1 MNILDL
7 DPQSFEVYLA
17 ESNPSPE
24 QRKFLLDEY
33 QKRRSPFAPAF
44 EAVQQAEQELVDE
57 GRRRLNLVPASVP
70 QDMNLIEALRAGEAD
85 FAAPGMF
92 MGAGESL
99 MTATDMPYATLT
111 GPTSPETMEQAATEL
126 SEYLMLGAAPG
137 VARAAVDGVDPT
149 TTRMFVGKETK
160 NPEAKKALT
169 RAEELFADGQDP
181 ESIWRMTSEE
191 FPDTPASVLPDG
203 TPFYEISDENVLT
216 RTLIKDEVTDPD
228 AQAYY
233 ESQIQP
239 GGTDYQ
245 PLSEIMLADEL
256 YADVP
261 GIESLKTQLE
271 GRGGLLGNYYG
282 MYYPGDPPLVP
293 PKVQVAERLKD
304 QPNQQAKT
312 LLHEVQHGVQAETG
326 LPGGT
331 NPSFTG
337 ELITQ
342 ALMPEMTAQTRLNT
356 YDKLIPR
363 LQKDL
368 NAPDELVLPF
378 LQKLDKKALELAD
391 AKQKAQLRITNA
403 AKQPKTGQYGGA
415 RGLYTRDPGEALAR
429 LTGDRRRMTM
439 EQRRAKSPMR
449 QLEGGISDLLA
460 WENLAKVKT
469 GQDVRKLFDIPDT
482 KIDGV
487 EASYYVEAVD
497 NFRVNQLPYI
507 IQETVEELKSVT
519 SPEQRTKVIEAGQKR
534 IDKVFNKALT
544 SYK

>member
-17 ESNPSPE
+17 ESNPPPE

-33 QKRRSPFAPAF
+33 QKRRSALAPGF
-44 EAVQQAEQELVDE
+44 EAVQRAEQELADE
-57 GRRRLNLVPASVP
+57 GRRRLSILPASVP
-70 QDMNLIEALRAGEAD
+70 EGMSFYDAVMAGEAD
-85 FAAPGMF
+85 FATPGMLT
-92 MGAGESL
+92 GSAESL
-99 MTATDMPYATLT
+99 MTAADMPAATLT
-111 GPTSPETMEQAATEL
+111 GPTSQETIEDSATEL
-126 SEYLMLGAAPG
+126 SEYLLLGAAPA
-137 VARAAVDGVDPT
+137 VARAAVDGVDPNAA
-149 TTRMFVGKETK
+149 RMFVGRGTK
-160 NPEAKKALT
+160 NPTAQKALT
-169 RAEELFADGQDP
+169 RAEELLAEGEDP
-181 ESIWRMTSEE
+181 ETIWRTTSEE

-203 TPFYEISDENVLT
+203 TPFYEVSDENVLT
-216 RTLIKDEVTDPD
+216 RGLIGEEVTDPD
-228 AQAYY
+228 GPAYY
-233 ESQIQP
+233 RSQIQP
-239 GGTDYQ
+239 GSEDYRA
-245 PLSEIMLADEL
+245 LSEIMLADEL

-261 GIESLKTQLE
+261 GVKTLKTQLE
-271 GRGGLLGNYYG
+271 GRGLPRGAAGVYYRG
-282 MYYPGDPPLVP
+282 EPPLLP
-293 PKVQVAERLKD
+293 PKIKVDQNLKYSP
-304 QPNQQAKT
+304 QSQAKT

-331 NPSFTG
+331 SPDYTG
-337 ELITQ
+337 ELISE
-342 ALMPEMTAQTRLNT
+342 ALMPELTAQTRLNM

-363 LQKDL
+363 LQKDF
-368 NAPDELVLPF
+368 NAPDELVSPF

-415 RGLYTRDPGEALAR
+415 RGLYMRDPGEALAR

-460 WENLAKVKT
+460 WENLAKVET
-469 GQDVRKLFDIPDT
+469 GQDVRKLFDIPDP

-487 EASYYVEAVD
+487 GASSYVEAVEI
-497 NFRVNQLPYI
+497 FTGNQLPII